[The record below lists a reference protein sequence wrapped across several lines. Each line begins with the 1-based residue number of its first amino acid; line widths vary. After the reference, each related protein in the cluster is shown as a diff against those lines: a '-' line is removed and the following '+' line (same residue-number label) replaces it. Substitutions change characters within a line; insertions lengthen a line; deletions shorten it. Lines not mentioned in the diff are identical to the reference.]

1 MHKTVL
7 FYATYLCSPALIQR
21 KGNTFFL
28 YTQQYMQKNIK
39 KTYIS
44 LYTLK
49 YIRARDTNTHCINSA
64 EKWTFLQKTSHFSCI
79 YQKKAVSLHAFL
91 YSA

>member
-39 KTYIS
+39 KHTFH
-44 LYTLK
+44 YTP
-49 YIRARDTNTHCINSA
+49 
-64 EKWTFLQKTSHFSCI
+64 
-79 YQKKAVSLHAFL
+79 
-91 YSA
+91 